1 MFGSKHIKRCSRPL
15 QMFGRN
21 FFNTQVNGC
30 LKFIDRIPRCYKNL
44 CSSNQNLYRV
54 FHRTW
59 QVDSIRTKIFLNRV
73 GRITQSNITSLYKAT
88 VSNLKSDVLAWGAN
102 KTGWKQRIRP
112 ENLWENHLVCLPSW
126 VSQAVLVVKNLPV
139 QETKETQVRSLGWV
153 DPLEKEMAS
162 HSSILA
168 WRIPQTEKPAGLQS
182 IGSQRVI
189 HDWRDLGPCIGH
201 LSWTMFPASMNTRT
215 RYAVTRRA
223 GYLQAWSFPSQEI
236 TSNVLKREGI
246 KHGAAR
252 ALLYWILSWT
262 FLTCLLF
269 SNFSLDKKPAFC
281 YFRHVFHCISLLSAI
296 LR

>member
-1 MFGSKHIKRCSRPL
+1 MFGSKHIKRCSKPL

-126 VSQAVLVVKNLPV
+126 VSQAVLVVKNLPASTGDKRDPGSIPGLGRSPGEGNGKPLQYSCLENPTDREACRATV
-139 QETKETQVRSLGWV
+139 HRVTK
-153 DPLEKEMAS
+153 S
-162 HSSILA
+162 HTRLTWLRTLYRPFVMNNVS
-168 WRIPQTEKPAGLQS
+168 
-182 IGSQRVI
+182 
-189 HDWRDLGPCIGH
+189 CIYEYK
-201 LSWTMFPASMNTRT
+201 N
-215 RYAVTRRA
+215 
-223 GYLQAWSFPSQEI
+223 
-236 TSNVLKREGI
+236 
-246 KHGAAR
+246 
-252 ALLYWILSWT
+252 
-262 FLTCLLF
+262 
-269 SNFSLDKKPAFC
+269 
-281 YFRHVFHCISLLSAI
+281 
-296 LR
+296 